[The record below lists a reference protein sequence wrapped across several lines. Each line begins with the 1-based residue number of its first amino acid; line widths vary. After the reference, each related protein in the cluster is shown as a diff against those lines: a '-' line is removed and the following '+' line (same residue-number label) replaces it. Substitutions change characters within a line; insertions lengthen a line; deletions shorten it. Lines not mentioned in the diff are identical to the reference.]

1 MKNLGLNYAKP
12 LNFPPRCKKSFVT
25 FLLNLKN
32 VNHLFLCILWEFLNR
47 IFRHSDPCLIE
58 ESIKIAAWTTLNQT
72 KQCFEIFF
80 FSRKTKTTRFFVGG
94 LNFPMLSH
102 KVFHSNKF
110 ALVLPFV
117 YVNASF
123 GIITLFVSVL
133 SIHTFQFTRKEKLQ
147 TQIRAI

>member
-1 MKNLGLNYAKP
+1 MLSPSISLQDVKSP
-12 LNFPPRCKKSFVT
+12 LLL

-32 VNHLFLCILWEFLNR
+32 VNHLFLCIFWELLNR

-80 FSRKTKTTRFFVGG
+80 SRKTKTTRFFVGG
-94 LNFPMLSH
+94 LNFLGSH
-102 KVFHSNKF
+102 TKCSNKF
-110 ALVLPFV
+110 ALVLLVV

-123 GIITLFVSVL
+123 GITTLFVSVL

-147 TQIRAI
+147 TQIRVI

>member
-32 VNHLFLCILWEFLNR
+32 VNHLFLCIFWELLNR

-80 FSRKTKTTRFFVGG
+80 SRKTKTTRFFVGG
-94 LNFPMLSH
+94 LNFLMLSH
-102 KVFHSNKF
+102 IVFHSNKF
-110 ALVLPFV
+110 ALVFLVVCEYFFFWYYNAFRFRFKHSYISV
-117 YVNASF
+117 YS
-123 GIITLFVSVL
+123 
-133 SIHTFQFTRKEKLQ
+133 KEKV
-147 TQIRAI
+147 ANSD